1 MSCRR
6 QAILSA
12 ARSLTRCSRASA
24 TGSTAR
30 ASLSRSRGRS
40 ADQSSPSSSRC
51 CPPTHRSTSATAPST
66 RSRVTALREYLNR
79 AVEIHIREHL
89 LARLDH
95 GDKLR
100 VKLGLDPTAPDLHV
114 GHLVVLDVL
123 RGFQDDGHTVVLII
137 GDYTALIGDPSGRS
151 ETRPVLT
158 PDQVAA
164 NSETYFEQV
173 DLVLDRDRIE
183 VRYNSEWLAAMTAAD
198 ILRLMSKATLQQ
210 ILQRE
215 DFSDRVKAGTPIGAH
230 EILYP
235 FNQAYDSVAINA
247 DVEIGGTDQLFNLLF
262 GREIQKSYG
271 QEPQD
276 IAVFPLLE
284 GTDGSA
290 KMGKSLG
297 NYIGLAEPPEEIYGK
312 TMSIPDR
319 LTEKYLRLVSGL
331 EGKELEAV
339 LTLKPRDAKAALA
352 RQLVK
357 RLHGDEAAAQAE
369 AHFVSQFVRKEI
381 PDQKEEHRVEGA
393 TDIVSLLV
401 ATGIANSRG
410 DARRLAEQGGVRK
423 NGEKVGPTADATTG
437 DVISAR
443 RRHVLLK

>member
-1 MSCRR
+1 MSGEFFER
-6 QAILSA
+6 
-12 ARSLTRCSRASA
+12 
-24 TGSTAR
+24 
-30 ASLSRSRGRS
+30 
-40 ADQSSPSSSRC
+40 
-51 CPPTHRSTSATAPST
+51 
-66 RSRVTALREYLNR
+66 LRER
-79 AVEIHIREHL
+79 AVEIHVEDHL
-89 LARLDH
+89 RARLER
-95 GDKLR
+95 GESLQ

-114 GHLVVLDVL
+114 GHLVVLDTL
-123 RGFQDDGHTVVLII
+123 RAFQDDGHIVVLII

-158 PDQVAA
+158 PEQVAA
-164 NSETYFEQV
+164 NAETYFEQI
-173 DLVLDRDRIE
+173 DLVLDRTRIE

-215 DFSDRVKAGTPIGAH
+215 DFAKRIKEGAAVGAH

-235 FNQAYDSVAINA
+235 FNQAYDSVAVNA

-262 GREIQKSYG
+262 GREIQKAYG

-290 KMGKSLG
+290 KMSKSLG

-331 EGKELEAV
+331 SGPELAAV
-339 LTLKPRDAKAALA
+339 LAMKPRDAKAGLA

-357 RLHGDEAAAQAE
+357 RLHGEEAAARAE
-369 AHFVSQFVRKEI
+369 VDFDRKFRQHDLPEHVEDREVSNPRDLVGTL
-381 PDQKEEHRVEGA
+381 VEVGFA
-393 TDIVSLLV
+393 K
-401 ATGIANSRG
+401 SRG
-410 DARRLAEQGGVRK
+410 DARRLIDQGGVRVS
-423 NGEKVGPTADATTG
+423 GEKASLETELREG
-437 DVISAR
+437 DVLQAGKRSFVRIR
-443 RRHVLLK
+443 LR

>member
-1 MSCRR
+1 MS
-6 QAILSA
+6 
-12 ARSLTRCSRASA
+12 
-24 TGSTAR
+24 GEFF
-30 ASLSRSRGRS
+30 GR
-40 ADQSSPSSSRC
+40 
-51 CPPTHRSTSATAPST
+51 
-66 RSRVTALREYLNR
+66 LRER
-79 AVEIHIREHL
+79 AVEIHVEDHL
-89 LARLDH
+89 RARLER
-95 GDKLR
+95 GESLR

-114 GHLVVLDVL
+114 GHLVVLDAL
-123 RGFQDDGHTVVLII
+123 RAFQDDGHTVVIII

-158 PDQVAA
+158 PEQVATNA
-164 NSETYFEQV
+164 ETYFEQV
-173 DLVLDRDRIE
+173 DLVLDRARIE

-271 QEPQD
+271 QEAQD
-276 IAVFPLLE
+276 VAVFPLLE

-290 KMGKSLG
+290 KMSKSLG

-312 TMSIPDR
+312 TMSIPDQ

-331 EGKELEAV
+331 ARDEVEKV
-339 LTLKPRDAKAALA
+339 LAMKPRDAKAALA

-357 RLHGDEAAAQAE
+357 RLHGEEAAARAE
-369 AHFVSQFVRKEI
+369 AAFVKQFVRKEE
-381 PDQKEEHRVEGA
+381 PENVEEHVIAGP
-393 TDIVSLLV
+393 TDIVSVLV
-401 ATGIANSRG
+401 DTGIATSRS
-410 DARRLAEQGGVRK
+410 DARRLAQQGGVRK
-423 NGEKVGPTADATTG
+423 NGEKVDENAQVVSG
-437 DVISAR
+437 DVIAAR
-443 RRHVLLK
+443 RRFIRLK